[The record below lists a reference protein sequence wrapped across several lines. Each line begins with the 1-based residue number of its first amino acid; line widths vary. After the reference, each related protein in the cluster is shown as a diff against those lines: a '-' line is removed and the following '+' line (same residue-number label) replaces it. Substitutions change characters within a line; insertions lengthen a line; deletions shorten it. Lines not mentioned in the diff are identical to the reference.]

1 VSKLPAAV
9 GQRPGSWTR
18 IWAIVRLTSLL
29 AFSLALA
36 AGTNDAH
43 AQALAAPVAPETM
56 SRDATG
62 ERAIVRFVKLSAPLL
77 LDGRLDESSYRDARP
92 ISDFIQLEPRNGQ
105 PATEKTDVWLAFDA
119 ANVYVSMRVWESRPE
134 RMIVNEMRRDSNN
147 IRLGE
152 SIWFA
157 FDTFHDRRN
166 AVQFEVNPLGGR
178 TDAQSTNERQYNA
191 DWNLVWDLAVGTFDG
206 GWTLEAAIPFKSLR
220 YGPGSQQTWGFQA
233 RRNSKWKNEISFLT
247 HVPASFGLSRGSHS
261 ASLYPETVGLEVPP
275 ASRSIEI
282 KPYAIADLTTD
293 RTVTPSIVDDPGAD
307 VGLDVKI
314 GVTQGLTADLTYNT
328 DFAQVEADEQQVNL
342 TRFSLFF
349 PEKRE
354 FFTENQGT
362 FTFGG
367 AGGVSGV
374 ANGDGGETPLLFYS
388 RRIGLEN
395 GREVPIL
402 GGARLTGRVGATSIG
417 VIDMQTRDEPA
428 ANALGTNFL
437 VLRVKRDILRRSAVG
452 ALVTSRS
459 LSRTGIG
466 SNQTVG
472 LDATFG
478 FFRNLSLNTFV
489 AKTMTE
495 GLTGDDVS
503 YRGQLDYAAD
513 RYGVQLERLSVG
525 NDFNPEVGFVR
536 RFDIRRNFG
545 LFRFSPRPR
554 SARVVRR
561 YFSAGSLT
569 YTENGAGRLETRI
582 IDGEFAVEFQNSDRL
597 VAGIN
602 DDYEFLRQ
610 PFVVAP
616 GVAIPVGAYSFL
628 TARGGYTFGQQRV
641 VAGAVLLEH
650 GGYYDGERTT
660 ITLSRSRAKLTPRLS
675 IEPSLSL
682 NMVDLPG
689 GSFTAKV
696 IGARTTYTMTPLM
709 FASAFLQ
716 YGSAN
721 HGLSANLRFRW
732 EYRPGSE
739 LFVVYNEELDTQP
752 GLAGASRTRSLILK
766 VNRLFRP

>member
-1 VSKLPAAV
+1 VD
-9 GQRPGSWTR
+9 
-18 IWAIVRLTSLL
+18 VRLTSLL
-29 AFSLALA
+29 LIGLALI
-36 AGTNDAH
+36 AGVTTAH
-43 AQALAAPVAPETM
+43 AQGLAPPVAPDTIT
-56 SRDATG
+56 RDAAN
-62 ERAIVRFVKLSAPLL
+62 ERAIVRFVKLAEPLQ
-77 LDGRLDESSYRDARP
+77 LDGRLDEAHYREAHP
-92 ISDFIQLEPRNGQ
+92 ISDFIQLEPRNGE
-105 PATEKTDVWLAFDA
+105 PATEKTEVWLAFDA
-119 ANVYVSMRVWESRPE
+119 QHVYVSMRVWESRPE
-134 RMIVNEMRRDSNN
+134 RMVVSEMRRDSNN

-178 TDAQSTNERQYNA
+178 TDAQSTNERQYNP
-191 DWNLVWDLAVGTFDG
+191 DWNLVWDLSVGTFDG

-220 YGPGSQQTWGFQA
+220 YGPGARQTWGFQA
-233 RRNSKWKNEISFLT
+233 RRNNKWKNEISFVT

-261 ASLYPETVGLEVPP
+261 ASLYPETIGLEAPP
-275 ASRSIEI
+275 ASRALEI
-282 KPYAIADLTTD
+282 KPYLIGDVATD
-293 RTVTPSIVDDPGAD
+293 RTTTPVMTNELGAD
-307 VGLDVKI
+307 FGIDAKI

-374 ANGDGGETPLLFYS
+374 PNGDGGETPLLFYS

-417 VIDMQTRDEPA
+417 VIDMQTRDAPVASAEA
-428 ANALGTNFL
+428 ANFL
-437 VLRVKRDILRRSAVG
+437 VLRVKRDILSRSAIG

-459 LSRTGIG
+459 VAQNGIG

-472 LDATFG
+472 LDGTFG

-489 AKTMTE
+489 ARTMSD
-495 GLTGDDVS
+495 GLTADDVS
-503 YRGQLDYAAD
+503 YRAQLDYAAD

-525 NDFNPEVGFVR
+525 NHFNPEVGFVR
-536 RFDIRRNFG
+536 RTDIRRNFG
-545 LFRFSPRPR
+545 LLRFSPRPR

-561 YFSAGSLT
+561 YVTTGSLT

-582 IDGEFAVEFQNSDRL
+582 GDGEFAIEFQNSDRL
-597 VAGIN
+597 IAGIN
-602 DDYEFLRQ
+602 DDYEYLRQ
-610 PFVVAP
+610 TFAVAT
-616 GVAIPVGAYSFL
+616 GVAIPVGGYSFL
-628 TARGGYTFGQQRV
+628 TARGGYTFGQQRAL
-641 VAGAVLLEH
+641 AGAVLVER

-660 ITLSRSRAKLTPRLS
+660 VTVSRARAKLTSQLA
-675 IEPSLSL
+675 IEPLLSV
-682 NMVDLPG
+682 NKVDLPA

-696 IGARTTYTMTPLM
+696 IGARTTFTMTPLM

-716 YGSAN
+716 YSSAAQ
-721 HGLSANLRFRW
+721 GLSANVRFRW

-739 LFVVYNEELDTQP
+739 LFIVYNEERDTRD
-752 GLAGASRTRSLILK
+752 GRIGANRTRSLILK

>member
-1 VSKLPAAV
+1 VEAKLRCKGGVSGAAGDQQSV
-9 GQRPGSWTR
+9 
-18 IWAIVRLTSLL
+18 AIIRFL
-29 AFSLALA
+29 ACLALALA
-36 AGTNDAH
+36 AADAH
-43 AQALAAPVAPETM
+43 AQTLAPPVAPDTIT
-56 SRDATG
+56 RDAANV
-62 ERAIVRFVKLSAPLL
+62 RAIVRFVKLATPLE
-77 LDGRLDESSYRDARP
+77 LDGRLDEEHYQEARP
-92 ISDFIQLEPRNGQ
+92 ISDFIQLEPRNGE
-105 PATEKTDVWLAFDA
+105 PATEKTDVWLGFDA
-119 ANVYVSMRVWESRPE
+119 GHVYVSMRVWESRPE
-134 RMIVNEMRRDSNN
+134 RMVVSEMRRDSNN

-178 TDAQSTNERQYNA
+178 TDAQSTNERQYNP
-191 DWNLVWDLAVGTFDG
+191 DWNLVWDLAVGTFEG

-220 YGPGSQQTWGFQA
+220 YGPGSEQTWGFQA

-261 ASLYPETVGLEVPP
+261 ASIYPETIGLEAPP
-275 ASRSIEI
+275 AARSLEI
-282 KPYAIADLTTD
+282 KPYAIADLSTD
-293 RTVTPSIVDDPGAD
+293 RTVVPRIVNDPGAD
-307 VGLDVKI
+307 AGLDVKI

-374 ANGDGGETPLLFYS
+374 PNGDGGETPLLFYS
-388 RRIGLEN
+388 RRIGLES
-395 GREVPIL
+395 GTEVPIL
-402 GGARLTGRVGATSIG
+402 AGARLTGRVGATTIG
-417 VIDMQTRDEPA
+417 VIDMHTRDEPKVSA
-428 ANALGTNFL
+428 EDTNFL
-437 VLRVKRDILRRSAVG
+437 VLRVKRDILRRSSIG

-459 LSRTGIG
+459 VSRVAPG
-466 SNQTVG
+466 SNQTIG
-472 LDATFG
+472 ADATFG
-478 FFRNLSLNTFV
+478 FFSNLSINTFI
-489 AKTMTE
+489 AKTATE
-495 GLTGDDVS
+495 GLNRDDLS
-503 YRGQLDYAAD
+503 YRAQLDYAAD
-513 RYGVQLERLSVG
+513 RYGVQIERLSVG
-525 NDFNPEVGFVR
+525 EDFNPEVGFVR
-536 RFDIRRNFG
+536 RYDIRRNFG

-554 SARVVRR
+554 QARVVRR
-561 YFSAGSLT
+561 YVNTGSLT

-582 IDGEFAVEFQNSDRL
+582 VDGEFAIEFQNSDRL

-610 PFVVAP
+610 PFAVAP
-616 GVAIPVGAYSFL
+616 GVAIPVGGYSFV
-628 TARGGYTFGQQRV
+628 TARGGYTFGQQRPV
-641 VAGAVLLEH
+641 SGAVLIEH

-660 ITLSRSRAKLTPRLS
+660 LTLTRSRTKVTPQFS

-682 NMVDLPG
+682 NKVDRPA
-689 GSFTAKV
+689 GSFTASV
-696 IGARTTYTMTPLM
+696 IGARATYTVTPLM

-716 YGSAN
+716 YGSSN

-739 LFVVYNEELDTQP
+739 MFVVYNEERNTLVSFAQAT
-752 GLAGASRTRSLILK
+752 RTRSLIFK
-766 VNRLFRP
+766 INRLFRP